1 MREFDAATIL
11 QLLDELKDRLRA
23 KGVRGTIK
31 VAGGAAMLLNYPDD
45 PDVRVTTDIDA
56 LIEPN
61 DEIDEVVA
69 EMAHDL
75 ELPRHWL
82 NAAGK
87 SWLRVASDERN
98 DPVSVSVAT
107 PHELIAMKLAASR
120 DKDAADLVII
130 ARNEGIDDPAELVE
144 IAYEI
149 YGEDSVELPDGRQSY
164 LWFAA
169 DVIDESMRPRRR
181 PRGR

>member
-1 MREFDAATIL
+1 
-11 QLLDELKDRLRA
+11 
-23 KGVRGTIK
+23 
-31 VAGGAAMLLNYPDD
+31 MLLNYPDD

-56 LIEPN
+56 LIEP
-61 DEIDEVVA
+61 DDDIDEVVA
-69 EMAHDL
+69 EMARDL

-87 SWLRVASDERN
+87 SWLRVAGDERN
-98 DPVSVSVAT
+98 EPVSVSVAT
-107 PHELIAMKLAASR
+107 PKELIAMKLAASR
-120 DKDAADLVII
+120 DKDAADLAII
-130 ARNEGIDDPAELVE
+130 ARNEGIDDPAVLVD

-169 DVIDESMRPRRR
+169 DVINESNRPRRR
-181 PRGR
+181 PRRK

>member
-1 MREFDAATIL
+1 MREFDAATVR
-11 QLLDELKDRLRA
+11 QLLDELKGRLSA

-75 ELPRHWL
+75 ELPRHGSTPP
-82 NAAGK
+82 ARAGCALPAI
-87 SWLRVASDERN
+87 SETIR
-98 DPVSVSVAT
+98 SVCR
-107 PHELIAMKLAASR
+107 L
-120 DKDAADLVII
+120 
-130 ARNEGIDDPAELVE
+130 
-144 IAYEI
+144 
-149 YGEDSVELPDGRQSY
+149 
-164 LWFAA
+164 
-169 DVIDESMRPRRR
+169 PRRR
-181 PRGR
+181 S

>member
-1 MREFDAATIL
+1 MREFDAATVR
-11 QLLDELKDRLRA
+11 QLLDELKGRLSA
-23 KGVRGTIK
+23 KGVRGTIE

-75 ELPRHWL
+75 ALPRQWL

-87 SWLRVASDERN
+87 SWLRVAGDERN

-107 PHELIAMKLAASR
+107 PKELIAMKLAGR
-120 DKDAADLVII
+120 DKDAADLAII
-130 ARNEGIDDPAELVE
+130 ARNEGIDDPTALVDV
-144 IAYEI
+144 AYEI

-164 LWFAA
+164 LWFAV
-169 DVIDESMRPRRR
+169 DVINESMRARRR
-181 PRGR
+181 PRRS

>member
-1 MREFDAATIL
+1 MREFDAATVL

-56 LIEPN
+56 LIEPIE
-61 DEIDEVVA
+61 EIDEVIA

-82 NAAGK
+82 NAAGT
-87 SWLRVASDERN
+87 SWLRVAGDERN
-98 DPVSVSVAT
+98 DPISVSVAT
-107 PHELIAMKLAASR
+107 PQELIAMKLAASR
-120 DKDAADLVII
+120 DKDAADLAII
-130 ARNEGIDDPAELVE
+130 ARNEGIDDPAELVD

-181 PRGR
+181 PRRR